1 METNQYFTDD
11 EPFEGAEEQPASQ
24 AEAENES
31 SQERLSE
38 RMRILRMIEEGK
50 ISTQQGAELLEALGR
65 KRKSAPQMGE
75 QPAHTPHWFRVH
87 VTDTVTGRAR
97 ARVSIPLGL
106 MDWGLKIGAQFAP
119 EVAGVDLKELGQV
132 LRSGVD
138 GKIIDVIDEID
149 GEHVEIFVE

>member
-1 METNQYFTDD
+1 MESNQYFTDD
-11 EPFEGAEEQPASQ
+11 EPFEEAEEQPTSQ
-24 AEAENES
+24 AEAENEN
-31 SQERLSE
+31 SQEQLSE

-65 KRKSAPQMGE
+65 RRRNAPQME

>member
-1 METNQYFTDD
+1 METNQYFDD
-11 EPFEGAEEQPASQ
+11 NEEFAETEEQATPQ
-24 AEAENES
+24 AENEAG
-31 SQERLSE
+31 QESLSE

-50 ISTQQGAELLEALGR
+50 ISSQQGAELLEALGR
-65 KRKSAPQMGE
+65 KRKGSPVTSD
-75 QPAHTPHWFRVH
+75 QPARSPHWFRVH

-119 EVAGVDLKELGQV
+119 EVAGVDLSELGQA
-132 LRSGVD
+132 LRSGVE

>member
-1 METNQYFTDD
+1 METSQYFDDD
-11 EPFEGAEEQPASQ
+11 EPFEGTEDQ
-24 AEAENES
+24 AS
-31 SQERLSE
+31 SQVEGEYEGNQEHLSE

-50 ISTQQGAELLEALGR
+50 ISTQQGADLLEALGR
-65 KRKSAPQMGE
+65 KRKSTPRASE
-75 QPAHTPHWFRVH
+75 QPVRTPHWFRVH

-119 EVAGVDLKELGQV
+119 EVAGVNLTELGEA

-138 GKIIDVIDEID
+138 GKIIDVIDEVD

>member
-1 METNQYFTDD
+1 METSQYFNDD
-11 EPFEGAEEQPASQ
+11 EPFEGFEEQASPQ
-24 AEAENES
+24 AEAENDS
-31 SQERLSE
+31 DQERLSE
-38 RMRILRMIEEGK
+38 RMRVLRMIEEGK
-50 ISTQQGAELLEALGR
+50 ISSQQGADLLAALGK
-65 KRKSAPQMGE
+65 KRKSTSQTGE
-75 QPAHTPHWFRVH
+75 QPTRTPHWFRVH
-87 VTDTVTGRAR
+87 VTDTATGRAR

-119 EVAGVDLKELGQV
+119 EVAGVDLKELGQA

>member
-1 METNQYFTDD
+1 METNQYFDD
-11 EPFEGAEEQPASQ
+11 AESFEETEEWAASQ
-24 AEAENES
+24 AENEAG
-31 SQERLSE
+31 QEPLSE

-50 ISTQQGAELLEALGR
+50 ISSQQGAELLEALGR
-65 KRKSAPQMGE
+65 KRKGSPLNSDR
-75 QPAHTPHWFRVH
+75 PARIPHWFRVH
-87 VTDTVTGRAR
+87 VTDTATGRAR

-119 EVAGVDLKELGQV
+119 EVAGVDLKELGQA

>member
-1 METNQYFTDD
+1 METSQYFDDD
-11 EPFEGAEEQPASQ
+11 EPIESAEDQVPSQ
-24 AEAENES
+24 AEDEYEDN
-31 SQERLSE
+31 QEHLSE

-65 KRKSAPQMGE
+65 KRKSTSRASE
-75 QPAHTPHWFRVH
+75 QPVRTPHWFRVH
-87 VTDTVTGRAR
+87 VTDTFTGRSR

-119 EVAGVDLKELGQV
+119 EVAGVNLTELGEA

>member
-1 METNQYFTDD
+1 METSQYFENG
-11 EPFEGAEEQPASQ
+11 EPFEGSEEQRAQQ
-24 AEAENES
+24 AEVENETK
-31 SQERLSE
+31 QEHLSE

-50 ISTQQGAELLEALGR
+50 LSSEQGAELLAALGR
-65 KRKSAPQMGE
+65 KRKSTSQASD
-75 QPAHTPHWFRVH
+75 QPVRAPHWFRVH
-87 VTDTVTGRAR
+87 VTDTITGKTR

-119 EVAGVDLKELGQV
+119 EVAGVNLEELGEA